1 MQAKI
6 IHEVHL
12 TYSINHIF
20 KPRRLLYYI
29 QATETD
35 ITNMYL
41 GIIPEIFNQYI
52 DAFGTYDCP
61 GIFRIRTDE
70 INMRVIGM
78 EFRMNDSRVIY
89 PANLEHMEL
98 SPSFMMGIDITSDIS
113 LDCEKVESIIQEFKP
128 RESAQNN
135 WPYIF
140 KEDIPKVVEVFTLE
154 NKNRIYVSA
163 KATEKSYRFIPET
176 PQENTHEELY
186 KKAYLDPITGY
197 FNWNHIKPYL
207 EGFGLK
213 GIQDFAFVH
222 FDVKDFKTINEIY
235 SHHIANNLLRRITK
249 KITEQDWI
257 YQGARCD
264 NDNFALMIKDMP
276 DEEIREKLTVF
287 FDSLSTL
294 PEDPTYNIYFRCGVV
309 PMRNSLLLSDRVPDG
324 AKLVQKMGNKLN
336 STEIIFYTDKIHDEI
351 LWGKKIKTYLNTAIA
366 NDEFLVYLQP
376 KYDINTEQVIGAEAL
391 VRWNYQKKG
400 LLPPIKFIPFLEREG
415 SIGKVDDIVLHK
427 VCQYLKRWKDEK
439 IPLHPISVN
448 LSRKQLEKQN
458 LIEHLTNIVDTYQ
471 VPHQLI
477 DFELTES
484 ATINNQIYMM
494 SILSQLKEKGF
505 RISIDDFG
513 TGYSSLSMLTEMPLD
528 TLKIDKSFVDGI
540 DTDTD
545 TTKECTIVKCII
557 SMAKELNFHCLA
569 EGAETQKQIDKL
581 RHFGCETIQGYYYSK
596 PLPVEEYELKLK
608 EK

>member
-1 MQAKI
+1 MN
-6 IHEVHL
+6 
-12 TYSINHIF
+12 YSINHIF
-20 KPRRLLYYI
+20 KPQRLLYYI
-29 QATETD
+29 QASESD

-41 GIIPEIFNQYI
+41 GIIPDIFNQYKES
-52 DAFGTYDCP
+52 FGTYDSP
-61 GIFRIRTDE
+61 GIFRIKLNNLD
-70 INMRVIGM
+70 MRVIGI
-78 EFRMNDSRVIY
+78 EFRKDDSRIIY
-89 PANLEHMEL
+89 PANLECIEL
-98 SPSFMMGIDITSDIS
+98 PASFMMGIDITSDIS
-113 LDCEKVESIIQEFKP
+113 LDCDKVNEIISEFKP
-128 RESAQNN
+128 QESVLYS
-135 WPYIF
+135 WPF
-140 KEDIPKVVEVFTLE
+140 LRKEETPSVVEVFTND
-154 NKNRIYVSA
+154 NKNRIYVTA
-163 KATEKSYRFIPET
+163 KATEKSYNFIPET

-197 FNWNHIKPYL
+197 YNWNHIKPYL

-222 FDVKDFKTINEIY
+222 FDVKDFKTLNEIY
-235 SHHIANNLLRRITK
+235 SHHVANNLLRRIVK
-249 KITEQDWI
+249 KITEQEWI

-276 DEEIREKLTVF
+276 DDEIKEKLSAF
-287 FDSLSTL
+287 FEELSVL
-294 PEDPTYNIYFRCGVV
+294 PEDPTYSIFFRCGVV

-324 AKLVQKMGNKLN
+324 AKLVQKMGTKFN
-336 STEIIFYTDKIHDEI
+336 STEILFYTDKIHDEI

-376 KYDINTEQVIGAEAL
+376 KFDINSETIIGAEAL

-400 LLPPIKFIPFLEREG
+400 LLPPIKFIPYLEREG

-427 VCQYLKRWKDEK
+427 VCQYLKKWKEEG

-458 LIEHLTNIVDTYQ
+458 LIEHLAAIVDSYGID
-471 VPHQLI
+471 HNLI

-484 ATINNQIYMM
+484 ATFSNQVYMM
-494 SILSQLKEKGF
+494 SLLSKLKNKGF
-505 RISIDDFG
+505 KISMDDFG
-513 TGYSSLSMLTEMPLD
+513 TGYSSLSLLTEMPLD

-540 DTDTD
+540 DTELDN
-545 TTKECTIVKCII
+545 TKECTLVKCII

-569 EGAETQKQIDKL
+569 EGAENQNQIEKL
-581 RHFGCETIQGYYYSK
+581 RNFGCETIQGYYYSK